1 MSTLSNLSFRGLEGL
16 GKFWSSGVIIIWA
29 DVVMVRD
36 LLLSWK
42 ISSDMSNISD
52 SDREQ

>member
-1 MSTLSNLSFRGLEGL
+1 MANIGFFQCLEGF
-16 GKFWSSGVIIIWA
+16 GKFWSTVETIYRI
-29 DVVMVRD
+29 DFVVVGD

-42 ISSDMSNISD
+42 ISADMSYISD